1 MANPF
6 AWQKRNRLLTRVLYP
21 FFSSF
26 KNEPQNKIMGS
37 ERYAALSH
45 DQYNGVIMLTARR
58 MVKVNG
64 TRTLT
69 HKDPCCIL
77 APKWGLAHGLSGFGT
92 NHLMAGISTL
102 DGDIIGNITKNG
114 ILYLNKGYRK
124 KNKGSWF
131 SVNRESLGYTGGS
144 FGLGSLYN
152 FFGR

>member
-1 MANPF
+1 VANPY
-6 AWQKRNRLLTRVLYP
+6 AWQKHNGLLTRVLYP

-26 KNEPQNKIMGS
+26 KNEPQNKILGS

-45 DQYNGVIMLTARR
+45 DQYNGVIMLTAHR

-77 APKWGLAHGLSGFGT
+77 APKWA
-92 NHLMAGISTL
+92 
-102 DGDIIGNITKNG
+102 
-114 ILYLNKGYRK
+114 K

-131 SVNRESLGYTGGS
+131 NVNPASIGIAGGS
-144 FGLGSLYN
+144 FGVGSFYN
-152 FFGR
+152 FFGK